1 MIGLHSVSRSPVLGF
16 AHRRACEPA
25 LITLR
30 FPCDCW
36 RALSVMYLSRA
47 NDTGLAA
54 KRCHAGVRDLS
65 LLHRR
70 ARAHIRYQGGL
81 RQSAI
86 VDGEQIDPQGSRS
99 SITQAAGFRSSLP
112 NPVILVNPTID
123 W

>member
-47 NDTGLAA
+47 NDIGLAA

-70 ARAHIRYQGGL
+70 ERAHLMESKLILKEAGHLSPNLRDFVRLFRIR
-81 RQSAI
+81 
-86 VDGEQIDPQGSRS
+86 
-99 SITQAAGFRSSLP
+99 
-112 NPVILVNPTID
+112 
-123 W
+123 